1 MQLPAAKYYPFK
13 VWIGTLLFGSIMGI
27 WLNFV
32 RRPDTIS
39 FEAVLLFPIYVFLG
53 GLIATI
59 PAFGLYYGAYQLLQ
73 KTTAPGGLKKGILV
87 LFSIVLIVVS
97 LYFIGSEVMLQ
108 PSNRDGFIL
117 TLSYCFVTILC
128 GFAFKL
134 KI

>member
-1 MQLPAAKYYPFK
+1 MQLLAAKYYPFK

-39 FEAVLLFPIYVFLG
+39 FEAVLFPVYVFLG

-59 PAFGLYYGAYQLLQ
+59 PAFGLYFGAYQLLQ
-73 KTTAPGGLKKGILV
+73 KTTAPAELKKGILV
-87 LFSIVLIVVS
+87 LFSIVLILAS
-97 LYFIGSEVMLQ
+97 LYLIGSEVMLQ

-117 TLSYCFVTILC
+117 TLSYCFVSIIC